1 MSCSASVCES
11 LLHEVKYQHV
21 VKVKEEALVKRRQV
35 SLTFRLSN
43 FQRHLKWHKL
53 TSFQTT
59 RRNGHKKNKKETRF
73 SSVKNATTTTS
84 TVNKKRPKKKATKQ
98 NVVTQNN
105 LYYV

>member
-59 RRNGHKKNKKETRF
+59 RRNGHKKTKK
-73 SSVKNATTTTS
+73 KHDLAQLKTTS